1 MILQNLKVP
10 PLLYR
15 KPLEKN
21 ISQKI
26 MKNGM
31 ILITT
36 QLAEAPYNTG
46 MNILYTLFA
55 LLNSCL
61 YLVSLYVFCLFL
73 LI

>member
-21 ISQKI
+21 ILQKI

-36 QLAEAPYNTG
+36 QLAETPYNRA

-55 LLNSCL
+55 LLNFCL